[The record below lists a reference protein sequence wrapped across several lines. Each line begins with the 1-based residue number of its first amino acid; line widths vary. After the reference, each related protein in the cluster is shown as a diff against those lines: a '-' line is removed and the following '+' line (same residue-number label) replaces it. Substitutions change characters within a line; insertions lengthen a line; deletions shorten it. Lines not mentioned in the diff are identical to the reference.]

1 MNHKPYAMT
10 IQENNSMM
18 QRQLRQQANK
28 SREQYERISSSRP
41 TAQQRKLA
49 IEHLT
54 RAIHFDEIA
63 NNLLIV

>member
-1 MNHKPYAMT
+1 MPMT

-28 SREQYERISSSRP
+28 SREQYERIYGSSP
-41 TAQQRKLA
+41 TAQQKKLA